1 MAATGC
7 KRHDERVTSRGG
19 FTLIEVLIVVVILAV
34 LAALVIPA
42 YLDSAED
49 SKASVVKHNLHGLRM
64 QINLYKMHH
73 LGLPPEV
80 QGQQLPQLSSPTNSA
95 GDIGS
100 GGPDHPCGPYIV
112 SMPDN
117 PYNGLN
123 TVVPVGAIPPTTEAG
138 NAGWLYHQ
146 ATGQIWPNRSEF
158 FAE

>member
-1 MAATGC
+1 MAALDT
-7 KRHDERVTSRGG
+7 RHDQGGASRSA
-19 FTLIEVLIVVVILAV
+19 FTLIEVLVVVVIVAV
-34 LAALVIPA
+34 LAALIIPG

-49 SKASVVKHNLHGLRM
+49 SKASVVKHNLHALRM

-73 LGLPPEV
+73 LGLPPEL
-80 QGQQLPQLSSPTNSA
+80 QGQQLPQLSSPTNSS

-100 GGPDHPCGPYIV
+100 GAPDHPCGPYIV

-123 TVVPVGAIPPTTEAG
+123 TVAAVGSIPPTTEAS

-146 ATGQIWPNRSEF
+146 ASGQIWPNRSEF